1 MEIHE
6 IIKENGR
13 VTKDEYRDI
22 TPTEATTK
30 IVEILSS
37 GQKVALRSNSI
48 RDEIISVFKGKETR
62 EEHFSLLFDNEDDVQ
77 QKMVTA
83 LKNIKTTQWF

>member
-6 IIKENGR
+6 ITRENGK

-22 TPTEATTK
+22 TPSEAITK
-30 IVEILSS
+30 IAGILTS

-62 EEHFSLLFDNEDDVQ
+62 DEHFSLLFDNEDDIQEKLVG
-77 QKMVTA
+77 A
-83 LKNIKTTQWF
+83 LKSIKTIQWF